1 MIDPDRKR
9 ELLHRAIRA
18 GLVEACAK
26 RLAWRFRG
34 CTRESDLLS
43 RGNSVLVDIVGK
55 YDDALGGFEDF
66 CRRRLDGEMLNEIRV
81 EARHQRNDRAAQRA
95 LADLL
100 VLYRGDP
107 SAAPRDRAR
116 ALSEAVAAATFAA
129 MTEEAQR
136 GGEEEMIAREEYATA
151 HQVMKAALVAMPRPQ
166 RKLMVLVYHELKTLG
181 DAAAQLDVHANTAER
196 WHLKALAEIRKQLE
210 KHAITHPPE
219 RGGAP
224 RLVLAVLR
232 GEAEGEEEP

>member
-1 MIDPDRKR
+1 VIDPKR
-9 ELLHRAIRA
+9 EQELLKRARA
-18 GLVEACAK
+18 ADLVKNCAMRLAKRYSGCAK
-26 RLAWRFRG
+26 Y
-34 CTRESDLLS
+34 SDLYS
-43 RGNSVLVDIVGK
+43 RGNSALPEIIGK

-100 VLYRGDP
+100 VLYRADP
-107 SAAPRDRAR
+107 DMMPKERAR
-116 ALSEAVAAATFAA
+116 VLSEAVAAATFAA

-136 GGEEEMIAREEYATA
+136 GGEEDMIAREEYATA
-151 HQVMKAALVAMPRPQ
+151 HEVMRAVLVALPVPQ
-166 RKLMVLVYHELKTLG
+166 RRVMVIVYHEQKTLG
-181 DAAAQLDVHANTAER
+181 YAAEELGQHRNTVER
-196 WHLKALAEIRKQLE
+196 WHLKALAKIREQLE

-224 RLVLAVLR
+224 WVALAVLR
-232 GEAEGEEEP
+232 GEEDP